1 MCSDIMHK
9 PKKTM
14 TTSKRNKK
22 GEEEEDD
29 DDDDDDSDEH
39 VAAAAAAARKRP
51 AAEGPVRKK
60 KKERTAHEFS
70 QPVWWCRAL
79 RSHVDPL
86 RRRLVLTTLG
96 AIISG
101 FGLVCCV
108 QCTRVCVCA
117 RRQRERQVK
126 LDK

>member
-29 DDDDDDSDEH
+29 DDDDDSDEH

-51 AAEGPVRKK
+51 AAEGPVRK

-108 QCTRVCVCA
+108 QCTRVCVRA
-117 RRQRERQVK
+117 PSKRK
-126 LDK
+126 AGKA

>member
-1 MCSDIMHK
+1 
-9 PKKTM
+9 M
-14 TTSKRNKK
+14 TTTTTTATSMWPRLQQQLGN
-22 GEEEEDD
+22 G
-29 DDDDDDSDEH
+29 
-39 VAAAAAAARKRP
+39 RP
-51 AAEGPVRKK
+51 QKVPCEK

-108 QCTRVCVCA
+108 QCTRVCVCVCA
-117 RRQRERQVK
+117 VK
-126 LDK
+126 EKGR